1 MVGPVK
7 RYVGVLKAKA
17 PSYTSPFMARDLEP
31 SVDQLAIPSYES
43 EKTDVDV
50 TQIYLDEIGYKPL
63 LTMEE
68 EISFS
73 TAAHNGDMT
82 ARDKMIN
89 GNLRLVVKIARTYL
103 HRGLLLSDLIEEG
116 NVGLMRAVEK
126 FDPTLGFRF
135 STYATWWIRQAI
147 ERAIMNQS
155 RTVRLPIHMLKR
167 ITKCLAMIQQLGNDE
182 DHSPTVTE
190 LAEALHESVE
200 EVGILLQYTENTLS
214 MDTPINEFN
223 HPLQD
228 AIPDSV
234 AINPELIF
242 QEESFHQHVIG
253 WLDTLPENSREV
265 IVRRFGLLGRDP
277 ETLEEVGENIG
288 LTRER
293 VRQLQ
298 VDALKRLKAILK
310 DEGLDEDSLFN

>member
-1 MVGPVK
+1 MVGTTK
-7 RYVGVLKAKA
+7 RFVGVIKPKLPEYKSSFVGDSEQAI
-17 PSYTSPFMARDLEP
+17 F
-31 SVDQLAIPSYES
+31 DQVYSAEIP
-43 EKTDVDV
+43 EKSDIDV
-50 TQIYLDEIGYKPL
+50 TQLYLSEIGYKPL
-63 LTMEE
+63 LSMED
-68 EISFS
+68 EIILSK
-73 TAAHNGDMT
+73 AAHKGDIA

-116 NVGLMRAVEK
+116 NIGLMRAVEK
-126 FDPTLGFRF
+126 FDPTLGYRF
-135 STYATWWIRQAI
+135 STYATWWIRQAV

-167 ITKCLAMIQQLGNDE
+167 ITKCLSTIQKLTGE
-182 DHSPTVTE
+182 DHVPTVSE
-190 LAEALHESVE
+190 VAGALHESVE
-200 EVGILLQYTENTLS
+200 EVGLLLQYTENTLS
-214 MDTPINEFN
+214 MDTPTSDYLQT
-223 HPLQD
+223 LQD

-234 AINPELIF
+234 TMNPELIF

-253 WLDTLPENSREV
+253 WLDTLPENAREV

-298 VDALKRLKAILK
+298 IDALKRLKEILK
-310 DEGLDEDSLFN
+310 EEGLGEDEIFN